1 MQKIYRLNIIKKQKR
16 ERLEKRAH
24 QRYQD
29 LSEEEEEEKNQEYGR
44 ERYINF
50 PKDEQQRFVKYRK
63 KYFEILKK

>member
-29 LSEEEEEEKNQEYGR
+29 LSEEEEEKNQEYCR